1 MGNTLYSQG
10 KYEDAIECFNKSL
23 QMHLGNNTAW
33 NNKGLALS
41 KTGKFDEAI
50 MCYEKALVINP
61 KDYVVLNNKGSAL
74 YKKGEIQRAMQ
85 CYKDALEL
93 NPDSKTAKRGV
104 NICIESLNKP
114 DRRNKAK

>member
-1 MGNTLYSQG
+1 
-10 KYEDAIECFNKSL
+10 
-23 QMHLGNNTAW
+23 MHLGNNTAW

-50 MCYEKALVINP
+50 MCYDKALVINS

-74 YKKGEIQRAMQ
+74 YKKGETEKALQ
-85 CYKDALEL
+85 CYRDALEL

-104 NICIESLNKP
+104 KICMESVNKSE
-114 DRRNKAK
+114 KGKVQQ